1 MSEKTEWTEPQIA
14 DAYIANVNFVKPHPN
29 ADRLEFAYIRNW
41 QCVVGK
47 GEIQKGDTVLFVQP
61 DAFIPAT
68 LDGGLTNTWADGVR
82 AYLAGSKHERVKC
95 AKLRGE
101 NSFGLIVTLDKL
113 QGDWENNW
121 AVLHPNGEPA
131 PDIKEADVVL
141 LAKVLGIEHYVAPI
155 PQDLNAKSVGLPMGV
170 EKSDEVNFQALDDD
184 HLHLG
189 ETVLATRK
197 MDGSSGTLYYNPN
210 TDVLSVHSRSLNL
223 KLECQNN
230 YTNAMLPLADAIKA
244 LANFYGEPMAI
255 RGEVCGNGINANKS
269 NIDSSGPLGFYVYG
283 VRFPENEDFR
293 ARMGF
298 WKSGRH
304 FTDVVAKAEELG
316 YNNLKTVP
324 LLGEHVITKEL
335 LTAWQNAPRKDGE
348 GIVVNG
354 ETFSYKIRS
363 AEYDEHMY

>member
-47 GEIQKGDTVLFVQP
+47 GEIQKGDTVLFIQP

-82 AYLAGSKHERVKC
+82 TYLAGSKHERVKC

-141 LAKVLGIEHYVAPI
+141 LAKVLGIEHYVAPV
-155 PQDLNAKSVGLPMGV
+155 PQDLNA
-170 EKSDEVNFQALDDD
+170 
-184 HLHLG
+184 
-189 ETVLATRK
+189 R
-197 MDGSSGTLYYNPN
+197 
-210 TDVLSVHSRSLNL
+210 LSVCRWVWRSPTRTTTRTPCFPSR
-223 KLECQNN
+223 
-230 YTNAMLPLADAIKA
+230 DAIKA
-244 LANFYGEPMAI
+244 LAKFYGEPIAI
-255 RGEVCGNGINANKS
+255 RGEVCGNGINSNKS
-269 NIDSSGPLGFYVYG
+269 NIDSSKPLGFYIYG
-283 VRFPENEDFR
+283 IRFPENEDFR

-324 LLGEHVITKEL
+324 LLGEYVITKEL